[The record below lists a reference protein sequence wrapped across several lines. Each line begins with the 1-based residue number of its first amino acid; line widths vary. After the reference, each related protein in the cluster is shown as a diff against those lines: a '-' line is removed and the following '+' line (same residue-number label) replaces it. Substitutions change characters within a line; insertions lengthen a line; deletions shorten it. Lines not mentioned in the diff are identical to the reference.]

1 MKNMKELFSDMLF
14 RTTFNGKEG
23 YIYILF
29 EHKSYLSPTTPLQLL
44 KYMVSIWELTM
55 NKVTNKL
62 PFIIPLVYYH
72 GKDKWNID
80 NNFITMIDGIEG
92 FPESIKK
99 YVPQYEHII
108 YDLSPLGDEEI
119 KGGAL
124 LKIFLEISR
133 AIFYKDPEEFIEVL
147 ERSIRAII
155 KLEQQDKGIDYFKT
169 LVMYVMSARD
179 DINMNTINKVVKN
192 ISLVRSDEIM
202 TIAEQLF
209 KEGME
214 KGIREG
220 IKEGMEE
227 GLQKGLQKGLQEGVI
242 KGKKTTAKNLLK
254 LGLPIEQVA
263 KAAELSVEEVV
274 QLKREIEGV

>member
-1 MKNMKELFSDMLF
+1 M
-14 RTTFNGKEG
+14 
-23 YIYILF
+23 
-29 EHKSYLSPTTPLQLL
+29 
-44 KYMVSIWELTM
+44 
-55 NKVTNKL
+55 
-62 PFIIPLVYYH
+62 
-72 GKDKWNID
+72 
-80 NNFITMIDGIEG
+80 
-92 FPESIKK
+92 
-99 YVPQYEHII
+99 
-108 YDLSPLGDEEI
+108 
-119 KGGAL
+119 
-124 LKIFLEISR
+124 
-133 AIFYKDPEEFIEVL
+133 
-147 ERSIRAII
+147 
-155 KLEQQDKGIDYFKT
+155 
-169 LVMYVMSARD
+169 
-179 DINMNTINKVVKN
+179 KN